1 MYQEERAKSGGMD
14 ASRPALS
21 WIPRFDEGKVA
32 SKWSTT
38 CLLEPQLSPW
48 TSKSPQIEDL
58 LCKVLVAALQYQGYP
73 GNRVPCV
80 IQRTTN
86 YTTIT
91 KSPLPQAYP
100 YSRLIVGR
108 CLGTQ
113 QALKS
118 TNQLNNPALASFL
131 PQVLTPV
138 LTRPGM
144 SHLSEKNQ
152 EEAECNHMGRTE
164 GTFSLALPQTC
175 LLGRKERKGRSLPPQ
190 QKNSGEE
197 REQERDVNKILEDGP
212 QTSEGLAFSPQLS
225 AWEGKEVAQQSL
237 GLS

>member
-1 MYQEERAKSGGMD
+1 M
-14 ASRPALS
+14 
-21 WIPRFDEGKVA
+21 
-32 SKWSTT
+32 
-38 CLLEPQLSPW
+38 
-48 TSKSPQIEDL
+48 
-58 LCKVLVAALQYQGYP
+58 AALQYQGYP

-91 KSPLPQAYP
+91 KAPLPQAYP

-108 CLGTQ
+108 CLGIQ

-118 TNQLNNPALASFL
+118 SNQLNNPALASFL

-152 EEAECNHMGRTE
+152 EEVECNHMGRTE

-175 LLGRKERKGRSLPPQ
+175 LLGRKERKGRSLTPQ

-197 REQERDVNKILEDGP
+197 REQERDVNKILEDGT
-212 QTSEGLAFSPQLS
+212 QTSEGLAFSPTAECLGRERSSSAEPRTILANGDTGLQYLDTSKTGARVLPKPGRLVESFMKRRSPPCHMRRSAPYSVPLS
-225 AWEGKEVAQQSL
+225 SL
-237 GLS
+237 HPCC